1 MAQDPKKLPQG
12 QPQEQAP
19 LDMYAGS
26 GTFDTYLDYMDS
38 MYGPETS
45 DADLNAVQYYQNILG
60 ADIFEQPAQP
70 AAPAIAGV
78 QPAQEQGGTLLD
90 DFMAAGENFGGSFGR
105 TVKSMVTGI
114 PRLMFDYAVNRN
126 VPFTEVDDELRRR
139 IDAEAARLGVSR
151 DVLQNQLWKNI
162 EPEAASY
169 LPGMSDF
176 LGITDRLDKRFARR
190 PQEQQNTVIANVAGG
205 VGSFLPTLPVAFI
218 PGGAGLA
225 AGAALYSA
233 QGGYEAYGQA
243 RDEGASFEDAL
254 VGGAIGAVPGA
265 ASGVA
270 ARLLVAQR
278 MFAGWN
284 NASGGK
290 IEKMADAINRN
301 VLTRLGSAGAV
312 EGASEIL
319 DELFI
324 KAGVAYA
331 TDQDLLE
338 LENLEKD
345 LAKSGEV
352 GAQTGIAIRAI
363 IEGIIAG
370 RSRGSKGLSPTINDK
385 PIFNEETGE
394 PLPRAPVAVSPVA
407 AESLGRGAATPFG
420 PVQSRTIV
428 DKYVQQATQQ
438 PDLLPIDTPVNE
450 MAAIIAAEEGI
461 DIGIATATARAVRER
476 LDVTD
481 RQNRPPQ
488 LTNYTKV
495 DPVDPRTWSEGMDEE
510 AARKEYNDGLR
521 RFVADYKA
529 YEEAQ
534 KAAQAQEVRQR
545 QAMGGRGVT
554 DKERKE
560 LRADINRKYT
570 ELAAQGERDVGEA
583 QRTYLRE
590 VYVEELI
597 AANRP
602 ALMAGNPTES
612 EYQRRV
618 RSLIAQDNSRP
629 EMRDTPEAQRDA
641 EFYKEKLLESYRQR
655 EELDAA
661 ELAQL
666 EADYQVELD
675 QIAAELQARQQEFLA
690 GVERLTE
697 AEAPARKEEMQQ
709 LKDYLGLLKREAV
722 RRQKGVRSLMKQR
735 KEAEQVA
742 QFEMEQAQAQFGPE
756 AESPERKSQMGQLRD
771 YFSRLEVEYERLSKG
786 YAEAAKQRKLTIE
799 QAETAQ
805 KELNELFTGGMETA
819 ERDAK
824 LKEMEADFLKKYG
837 TMEGAPVRTEEQ
849 EAAYAEF
856 EAARSGLVQ
865 AFETAT
871 DDAKKARDDIEAIN
885 FNISSIQKEIRAELA
900 AGNPARIKELQ
911 GTLKQAQ
918 DLLKQKQKEETE
930 ATKRV
935 REARDN
941 LQRDPNYI
949 ASDREG
955 EIAPERSIEP
965 TAASVTVA
973 PSAPPRIASFFSGM
987 GTVEAM
993 LGKVSH
999 VLAVEHE
1006 QDIVDAYNEAHGTKF
1021 QSASVFDINID
1032 DVKDANPDL
1041 FHASPVCKEFS
1052 VAKFGQR
1059 NPDVDEVRSAQQIAK
1074 VIREV
1079 QPPAVTIENVP
1090 GYNDFPPF
1098 QNIVSALKEAGYKY
1112 RILIVDAA
1120 DYGAAQRRERL
1131 IVQAVRSGELPPVPE
1146 KTGPADW
1153 YEQTKDLLASAEESP
1168 MGPDELARIK
1178 SMIQKGTLDGTKPI
1192 ITMGGSAFKG
1202 KANASNSGG
1211 PAPTLPASP
1220 NQVVRVLFP
1229 DGRTVRVPSRALA
1242 RLQGLPDL
1250 LTLPARATTAKK
1262 VLGNG
1267 VHGVITEKFIRPLLP
1282 ASGRSEAK
1290 PVAPVT
1296 LQDKD
1301 RPVPAAKNKY
1311 ALTDKDAGV
1320 MLARSMPEVY
1330 GSANQQRRNGLQRA
1344 LQVVAE
1350 PGREY
1355 VTIDDVLNVIPGKKD
1370 EKLQDR
1376 RLRVQEYLATLVQG
1390 GLIQPV
1396 DGGGQRTYHLTL
1408 ATAESLRKEATPPA
1422 PTPQVQ
1428 AAPAAAAA
1436 KPPVVLEFK
1445 TGPQKGIWLEVY
1457 GRIQDL
1463 PDNEDVVE
1471 QYGQDVIN
1479 ELVALDDAANSI
1491 SVSNKAADLLRE
1503 LFDDARSMIEG
1514 AIQSKI
1520 YEHGT
1525 DNSGKPV
1532 TRQKIEAEYRIY
1544 EKYLEQLDRAL
1555 NAPSAPP
1562 SGPVFGRPG
1571 AQPAIGKVQR
1581 IGPEAVVGQPAPGKT
1596 PYQYRIEAALKA
1608 SVNAMDM
1615 DFVAPEARLEVGV
1628 ATQQTIDNI
1637 ERASDQQLLQMID
1650 SSQPLGLQAVADV
1663 TEMDRFGQPI
1673 VKSVKVEVRALD
1685 KKITTAVQWM
1695 AQRVLAAGELR
1706 RRAALAALNADVKRS
1721 EAARGAPST
1730 PGGKFGR
1737 PRQFY
1742 DATTGK
1748 EMPADVRRGQPII
1761 DLQDSPGNEGFG
1773 LTGTI
1778 EDTLDKPQGEPV
1790 NKLQLRDAVR
1800 QVADI
1805 VQAPLLVANMSG
1817 KPMVGTYDPRRN
1829 MIAVQSSFNFVA
1841 SLHEVGHG
1849 IVATLFGAGDAGPR
1863 NLDDVM
1869 PPTVRAEME
1878 RLGRTIYGTTV
1889 PEGGYMHE
1897 GVAEFTAGYVLRP
1910 ERYNRQYPATAA
1922 WYQDMLN
1929 KQPELARAMGNAQD
1943 LFSSYRF
1950 QGSEARQ
1957 RATRVDR
1964 ENPTN
1969 KNTVQRIYD
1978 RMRDVFKMETLERRF
1993 TNSMVSLANMDRE
2006 KVKRIKTLYARAGKT
2021 LNDADLLE
2029 MLKSG
2034 KLADYGEAIIAKNQQ
2049 LLQTWLTTAM
2059 TDGNGNIRP
2068 GSKSMLA
2075 VLSPLRAAAKRI
2087 GTEEHMRDF
2096 EAYLAAKRELA
2107 LLESGRITVAPTGIV
2122 DMRDSIA
2129 RIEARYGDAI
2139 KLTYADYMQ
2148 WWSGALQYVKD
2159 NDPFLAKVFDK
2170 IEEVERKYS
2179 TSGTYVPLQ
2188 RIAFDLAVG
2197 QGVKASL
2204 ADAFDMQVMEAGAKP
2219 IAGSRVTGGALVGSP
2234 SPRFDVLQTAESS
2247 LQALLTMT
2255 HKRMLTRA
2263 VVNAGTVFDM
2273 KSYAYEI
2280 PIEDQPDLSTTS
2292 AAGNDAIGL
2301 LKAGDLDMVAGMA
2314 VVAEGKSVNADGRI
2328 IVDLVD
2334 LVEIPG
2340 EVEVDLDGNPVL
2352 DEDGNPKPATKTV
2365 RRRFSLDENVVHAIA
2380 TVDPHEVGR
2389 STKSLFV
2396 LKKILQLSS
2405 RTFKTFATGVNV
2417 SFQILAAPVMDFG
2430 TTFLNGTQPYCGL
2443 RMPLDFT
2450 YTMGRLALAEANVRY
2465 EPYEQY
2471 KALSGGFDSGWGSVQ
2486 KNATIEAI
2494 GRSRR
2499 QKIIDLSKSVFTPW
2513 NGEIYAL
2520 LERTLSFSSRTGRIL
2535 EMKQAL
2541 KQAGY
2546 SGTGPLSQEQA
2557 AAAITALRRVTTNW
2571 SLTGTTVG
2579 ELNQII
2585 PYFSVSFVTMRDY
2598 IRSANK
2604 QMSNPSTRVQY
2615 AIKTGA
2621 LLGAAAAYWAM
2632 AHDDENEAMKEAYA
2646 NASYEDRMRYWIF
2659 GYKSE
2664 DGTNEVVRIPNPMTE
2679 FLPAKMVQA
2688 ALDGMYSSDPYATGN
2703 WLKTIITN
2711 FMPGLMPAP
2720 AAAAVESMWNKNDLN
2735 KAIMDATFNVL
2746 GVSSTPSA
2754 TPLESSY
2761 GRGPAQERVTPYT
2774 SSAGALLSEILN
2786 GQASPRQMDQM
2797 LESFLAGAPDQVQS
2811 MLEMTGLATSNK
2823 PVAVQQAPGFNTLS
2837 PVSRFISKTGPYSM
2851 RSPKIQEL
2859 SAALEAARKLKEST
2873 RVPETP
2879 LMALELRAL
2888 EDAFGCVTALHYI
2901 ANYHPTMSR
2910 EQRQKLQKFAVEIAV
2925 DATGKVQRGAIAED
2939 YQRWD
2944 PLSRGLK
2951 QQRELIQN
2959 EALAQKPG
2967 YYPSIDW
2974 SKLLR

>member
-1 MAQDPKKLPQG
+1 
-12 QPQEQAP
+12 
-19 LDMYAGS
+19 MYAGS

-78 QPAQEQGGTLLD
+78 QPAQEQEGTWLD
-90 DFMAAGENFGGSFGR
+90 YVMAAGENFVGSGGR
-105 TVKSMVTGI
+105 TIKSLTTLI

-126 VPFTEVDDELRRR
+126 VPFTEVDDVWRQR
-139 IDAEAARLGVSR
+139 IDAESAFFGVPR
-151 DVLQNQLWKNI
+151 DVLQNRLWKNI
-162 EPEAASY
+162 EPEASY
-169 LPGMSDF
+169 VPGVSE
-176 LGITDRLDKRFARR
+176 LLSITDRFEKRFARR
-190 PQEQQNTVIANVAGG
+190 PEEQKNTVAADVAGA
-205 VGSFLPTLPVAFI
+205 VGSFVPTLPLAFAGA
-218 PGGAGLA
+218 PGLV

-233 QGGYEAYGQA
+233 QGGHEAYAQA
-243 RDEGASFEDAL
+243 RDEGATFEDSL
-254 VGGAIGAVPGA
+254 VAAAIGAVPGA
-265 ASGVA
+265 ASAVA
-270 ARLLVAQR
+270 ARLLVAQK
-278 MFAGWN
+278 MLAGWN
-284 NASGGK
+284 TMSGGK

-338 LENLEKD
+338 LENLYKD

-352 GAQTGIAIRAI
+352 GAETGIAIRAI

-370 RSRGSKGLSPTINDK
+370 KARGSKGLSPTINDK

-495 DPVDPRTWSEGMDEE
+495 DPLDPRTYSEGMDEE

-529 YEEAQ
+529 YEQAQ

-545 QAMGGRGVT
+545 QAMGGRAVT
-554 DKERKE
+554 EKERKE

-618 RSLIAQDNSRP
+618 RSLIAQDNRRP
-629 EMRDTPEAQRDA
+629 EMRNTPEAQRDA

-655 EELDAA
+655 EQLDAD

-697 AEAPARKEEMQQ
+697 AETPARKEEMQQ

-722 RRQKGVRSLMKQR
+722 RRQRGVRSLMRQR
-735 KEAEQVA
+735 KEAERVA

-756 AESPERKSQMGQLRD
+756 AETTERKAQMGQLRD
-771 YFSRLEVEYERLSKG
+771 YFSQLQVEYERLSKG
-786 YAEAAKQRKLTIE
+786 YAEAARQRKLTIE
-799 QAETAQ
+799 QAEAAQ

-819 ERDAK
+819 DRDAK
-824 LKEMEADFLKKYG
+824 LKEMKADFLAKYG

-856 EAARSGLVQ
+856 EAALPGLRQ

-871 DDAKKARDDIEAIN
+871 DDARQAREDIEAIN

-900 AGNPARIKELQ
+900 AGNRARIKELQ
-911 GTLKQAQ
+911 GTLAQAQ
-918 DLLKQKQKEETE
+918 DLLEQKQKEELE

-941 LQRDPNYI
+941 LQKDPSYI
-949 ASDREG
+949 AAGRE
-955 EIAPERSIEP
+955 
-965 TAASVTVA
+965 
-973 PSAPPRIASFFSGM
+973 
-987 GTVEAM
+987 
-993 LGKVSH
+993 
-999 VLAVEHE
+999 
-1006 QDIVDAYNEAHGTKF
+1006 
-1021 QSASVFDINID
+1021 
-1032 DVKDANPDL
+1032 
-1041 FHASPVCKEFS
+1041 
-1052 VAKFGQR
+1052 
-1059 NPDVDEVRSAQQIAK
+1059 
-1074 VIREV
+1074 
-1079 QPPAVTIENVP
+1079 
-1090 GYNDFPPF
+1090 
-1098 QNIVSALKEAGYKY
+1098 
-1112 RILIVDAA
+1112 
-1120 DYGAAQRRERL
+1120 
-1131 IVQAVRSGELPPVPE
+1131 
-1146 KTGPADW
+1146 
-1153 YEQTKDLLASAEESP
+1153 
-1168 MGPDELARIK
+1168 
-1178 SMIQKGTLDGTKPI
+1178 
-1192 ITMGGSAFKG
+1192 
-1202 KANASNSGG
+1202 
-1211 PAPTLPASP
+1211 
-1220 NQVVRVLFP
+1220 
-1229 DGRTVRVPSRALA
+1229 
-1242 RLQGLPDL
+1242 
-1250 LTLPARATTAKK
+1250 
-1262 VLGNG
+1262 
-1267 VHGVITEKFIRPLLP
+1267 
-1282 ASGRSEAK
+1282 EAK

-1376 RLRVQEYLATLVQG
+1376 RLRVQEYLATLVEG

-1445 TGPQKGIWLEVY
+1445 TGPQKGIWNEVY
-1457 GRIQDL
+1457 GRIQYL
-1463 PDNEDVVE
+1463 PENEDIVE
-1471 QYGQDVIN
+1471 QYGQDVID

-1503 LFDDARSMIEG
+1503 LFDDARSMIAG
-1514 AIQSKI
+1514 AIQSKE
-1520 YEHGT
+1520 YELGT
-1525 DNSGKPV
+1525 EPV
-1532 TRQKIEAEYRIY
+1532 SRQKIEAEYRIY

-1571 AQPAIGKVQR
+1571 AQPAIGKMQR

-1685 KKITTAVQWM
+1685 KKTTTAVQWM

-1730 PGGKFGR
+1730 PSGKFGR

-1748 EMPADVRRGQPII
+1748 EMPADMRRGQPII

-1849 IVATLFGAGDAGPR
+1849 IVATLFGAGGAGPR

-1969 KNTVQRIYD
+1969 KNAVQRIYD

-2068 GSKSMLA
+2068 GSKSMFA

-2096 EAYLAAKRELA
+2096 EVYLAAKRELA
-2107 LLESGRITVAPTGIV
+2107 LLESGRITVTPTGIV
-2122 DMRDSIA
+2122 DMQDSIA

-2389 STKSLFV
+2389 SIKSLFV

-2557 AAAITALRRVTTNW
+2557 TAAITALRRVTTNW
-2571 SLTGTTVG
+2571 SLTGTMVG
-2579 ELNQII
+2579 DLNQII

-2598 IRSANK
+2598 VRSANK

-2615 AIKTGA
+2615 AVKTGA

-2664 DGTNEVVRIPNPMTE
+2664 DGTTEVVRIPNPMTE

-2720 AAAAVESMWNKNDLN
+2720 AAAAAESMWNKNDLN

-2746 GVSSTPSA
+2746 GVPSTPSA

-2797 LESFLAGAPDQVQS
+2797 LESFLAGAPDQIQS
-2811 MLEMTGLATSNK
+2811 MLEMAGLATSNK

-2859 SAALEAARKLKEST
+2859 SAALEAARKLKAST

-2951 QQRELIQN
+2951 QQRELIEN